1 MKTEKKLYRVDINLK
16 YLVYTDAKEKYN
28 QSQVFDWLKQEMHEG
43 ELDEVCNITPVNST
57 EQIKDFDEDY
67 SLYCTCSTDK
77 DKELNLNEV
86 VDSLGLDA
94 KKLIK
99 RLESLGYKVTK
110 K

>member
-16 YLVYTDAKEKYN
+16 YLVYTDEEYK
-28 QSQVFDWLKQEMHEG
+28 QVDVLNWIKNDIHHG
-43 ELDEVCNITPVNST
+43 ELDDACEISLVKDAKEIEDDFGLEYFPYCSDIEDSQEELTVEDIVN
-57 EQIKDFDEDY
+57 K
-67 SLYCTCSTDK
+67 
-77 DKELNLNEV
+77 
-86 VDSLGLDA
+86 LGLDA

>member
-16 YLVYTDAKEKYN
+16 YLVYTDANEKYN

-43 ELDEVCNITPVNST
+43 ELDEVCTITPVNST

>member
-77 DKELNLNEV
+77 YKELNLNEV

>member
-16 YLVYTDAKEKYN
+16 YLVYTDEEYK
-28 QSQVFDWLKQEMHEG
+28 QVDVLNWIKNDIHHG
-43 ELDEVCNITPVNST
+43 ELDDACEISVVKDVKEIEDFTDSDIEYCPYYTDNADEST
-57 EQIKDFDEDY
+57 FLSDII
-67 SLYCTCSTDK
+67 DK
-77 DKELNLNEV
+77 
-86 VDSLGLDA
+86 LGLDA

>member
-16 YLVYTDAKEKYN
+16 YLVYTDIEYN
-28 QSQVFDWLKQEMHEG
+28 QGDVLNWIKDDIHHG
-43 ELDEVCNITPVNST
+43 ELDDACEISLVKDAKEVEDFTEMEIDYCPYYTDNADEST
-57 EQIKDFDEDY
+57 FLSDIIKE
-67 SLYCTCSTDK
+67 
-77 DKELNLNEV
+77 
-86 VDSLGLDA
+86 LGLDA

>member
-1 MKTEKKLYRVDINLK
+1 MKKGKKLYRVDINLK
-16 YLVYTDAKEKYN
+16 YLVYTDVNEKYN

-43 ELDEVCNITPVNST
+43 ELNEVCTVTPVNST